1 MATTTAKLFG
11 QSRPSDTNFATV
23 YSRPA
28 STESIVKQV
37 TISNSTAGAA
47 TFRLC
52 VDNDGNTYDES
63 NNLYWDVTIDP
74 NTSLNIG
81 PKDCFIAM
89 NTANGTI
96 GFRSSVASAL
106 TCSIY
111 GIETA

>member
-28 STESIVKQV
+28 STESIVRQI
-37 TISNSTAGAA
+37 TIANQTTGSAS
-47 TFRLC
+47 FRLC
-52 VDNDGNTYDES
+52 IDDNGNTYDES
-63 NNLYWDVTIDP
+63 NAHYWDVTIDP
-74 NTSLNIG
+74 NTSVTFTNL
-81 PKDCFIAM
+81 FIAM
-89 NTANGTI
+89 NTASGTI